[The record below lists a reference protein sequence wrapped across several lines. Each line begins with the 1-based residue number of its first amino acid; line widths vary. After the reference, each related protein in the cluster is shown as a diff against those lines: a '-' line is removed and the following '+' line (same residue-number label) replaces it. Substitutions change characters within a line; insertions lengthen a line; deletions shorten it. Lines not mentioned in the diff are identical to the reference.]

1 MSNKILFIGF
11 DDFSYINQ
19 PVIEQLSRHFTNYEI
34 RKVWLKPLLKRKKL
48 TLALAVFFLIVELG
62 GDFLT
67 GNKKWRNWRNHLYS
81 TGFMIRT
88 LSALAAKEAQKDVY
102 AFIFQT
108 QSLFKCP
115 PGLYGNFI
123 YTDHTNL
130 NNLNYPQT
138 GRREYLASRWFRKTE
153 FRIYHEATAI
163 FVMSGNIRK
172 SLLRQYKVP
181 DDKVFLVY
189 AGADGKYSTNK
200 DSKKFRNKN
209 IVFVGKDWKRKGGPL
224 LVEAFSK
231 VLNKIPDATLTIIGC
246 NPEVKINNCTIA
258 GVLPQHKIIKA
269 YESATVFC
277 LPTRREP
284 FGMVFIEA
292 MYNRLP
298 VICPAVGATTD
309 LVENGRNGYLVPYN
323 AEALAEK
330 LILVLRNPGLA
341 ESLGNQAYKSVSGT
355 YTWKNTGYRM
365 ARVIRQKMGE
375 QITTVNEQV
384 PDLNPASA

>member
-34 RKVWLKPLLKRKKL
+34 RTVWLKPLLKRKKI
-48 TLALAVFFLIVELG
+48 TLAIGVIFLFAELG
-62 GDFLT
+62 IDFLT
-67 GNKKWRNWRNHLYS
+67 GDKKWRNWRNHFYS

-88 LSALAAKEAQKDVY
+88 LSSLATKEAQKDVY

-130 NNLNYPQT
+130 NNLNYTQT

-153 FRIYHEATAI
+153 LKIYREATAI

-172 SLLRQYKVP
+172 SLLRQYNMP

-189 AGADGKYSTNK
+189 AGADGKYSINR

-224 LVEAFSK
+224 LIEAFGK
-231 VLNKIPDATLTIIGC
+231 VLKKIPDATLTIIGC
-246 NPEVKINNCTIA
+246 NPEVKINNCTIS
-258 GVLPQHKIIKA
+258 GVLPQQQIIKA

-309 LVENGRNGYLVPYN
+309 LIENGRNGYLVPYS

-355 YTWKNTGYRM
+355 YTWKNTGTLM

-375 QITTVNEQV
+375 QITTVQEQV
-384 PDLNPASA
+384 PDLNPANA

>member
-11 DDFSYINQ
+11 DDFSYINK

-34 RKVWLKPLLKRKKL
+34 RTVWLKPLLKKEKI
-48 TLALAVFFLIVELG
+48 TLALGVIFLFAELG
-62 GDFLT
+62 RDFLT
-67 GNKKWRNWRNHLYS
+67 GDKKWRNWRNHFYS

-88 LSALAAKEAQKDVY
+88 LSSLATKEAQKDVY

-130 NNLNYPQT
+130 NNLNYTQT
-138 GRREYLASRWFRKTE
+138 GRREYLASRWFRQTE
-153 FRIYHEATAI
+153 LKIYREATAI

-172 SLLRQYKVP
+172 SLLRQYNIP

-189 AGADGKYSTNK
+189 AGADGKYSINR

-224 LVEAFSK
+224 LIEAFGK
-231 VLNKIPDATLTIIGC
+231 VLKKIPDATLTIIGC
-246 NPEVKINNCTIA
+246 NPEVKINNCTIS
-258 GVLPQHKIIKA
+258 GVLPQQQIIKA

-309 LVENGRNGYLVPYN
+309 LIENGRNGYLVPYS

-341 ESLGNQAYKSVSGT
+341 ESLGNQAFKSVSET
-355 YTWKNTGYRM
+355 YTWKNTGNLM

-375 QITTVNEQV
+375 QITTVQEQV
-384 PDLNPASA
+384 PDLNPANA

>member
-19 PVIEQLSRHFTNYEI
+19 PVIDQLSRHFTNYEI

-189 AGADGKYSTNK
+189 AGAD
-200 DSKKFRNKN
+200 
-209 IVFVGKDWKRKGGPL
+209 
-224 LVEAFSK
+224 
-231 VLNKIPDATLTIIGC
+231 
-246 NPEVKINNCTIA
+246 
-258 GVLPQHKIIKA
+258 
-269 YESATVFC
+269 
-277 LPTRREP
+277 
-284 FGMVFIEA
+284 
-292 MYNRLP
+292 
-298 VICPAVGATTD
+298 
-309 LVENGRNGYLVPYN
+309 
-323 AEALAEK
+323 
-330 LILVLRNPGLA
+330 
-341 ESLGNQAYKSVSGT
+341 
-355 YTWKNTGYRM
+355 
-365 ARVIRQKMGE
+365 
-375 QITTVNEQV
+375 
-384 PDLNPASA
+384 

>member
-11 DDFSYINQ
+11 DDFSYINK

-34 RKVWLKPLLKRKKL
+34 RTVWLKPLLKRKKI
-48 TLALAVFFLIVELG
+48 TLALGVIFLFAELG
-62 GDFLT
+62 RDFLT
-67 GNKKWRNWRNHLYS
+67 GDKKWRNWRNHFYS

-88 LSALAAKEAQKDVY
+88 LSSLATKEAQKDVY

-130 NNLNYPQT
+130 NNLNYTQT
-138 GRREYLASRWFRKTE
+138 GRREYLASRWFRQTE
-153 FRIYHEATAI
+153 LKIYREAKAI

-172 SLLRQYKVP
+172 SLLRQYNIP

-189 AGADGKYSTNK
+189 AGADGKYSINR

-224 LVEAFSK
+224 LIEAFGK
-231 VLNKIPDATLTIIGC
+231 VLKKIPDATLTIIGC
-246 NPEVKINNCTIA
+246 NPEVKINNCTIS
-258 GVLPQHKIIKA
+258 GVLPQQQIIKA

-309 LVENGRNGYLVPYN
+309 LIENGRNGYLVPYS

-341 ESLGNQAYKSVSGT
+341 ESLGNQAFKSVSET
-355 YTWKNTGYRM
+355 YTWKNTGNLM

-375 QITTVNEQV
+375 QITTIQEQV
-384 PDLNPASA
+384 PDLNPANA

>member
-11 DDFSYINQ
+11 DDFSYINK

-34 RKVWLKPLLKRKKL
+34 RTVWLKPLLKRKKI
-48 TLALAVFFLIVELG
+48 TLALGVIFLFAELG
-62 GDFLT
+62 RDFLT
-67 GNKKWRNWRNHLYS
+67 GDKKWRNWRNHFYS

-88 LSALAAKEAQKDVY
+88 LSSLATKEAQKDVY

-130 NNLNYPQT
+130 NNLNYTQT
-138 GRREYLASRWFRKTE
+138 GRREYLASRWFRQTE
-153 FRIYHEATAI
+153 LKIYREATAI

-172 SLLRQYKVP
+172 SLLRQYNIP

-189 AGADGKYSTNK
+189 AGADGKYSINR

-224 LVEAFSK
+224 LIEAFGK
-231 VLNKIPDATLTIIGC
+231 VLKKIPDATLTIIGC
-246 NPEVKINNCTIA
+246 NPEVKINNCTIS
-258 GVLPQHKIIKA
+258 GVLPQQQIIKA

-309 LVENGRNGYLVPYN
+309 LIENGRNGYLVPYS

-341 ESLGNQAYKSVSGT
+341 ESLGNQAFKSVSET
-355 YTWKNTGYRM
+355 YTWKNTGNLM

-375 QITTVNEQV
+375 QITTIQEQV
-384 PDLNPASA
+384 PDLNPANA